1 MKKNN
6 NKKEINLYT
15 IKRLSLY
22 LRDLKKLQESGVKV
36 ISSTKVTEILNVS
49 PAQFRKDLSYFGEF
63 GKRGVGYKVDSLV
76 KEIENI
82 LGTNNIQDIAL
93 IGMGKLGS
101 ALLAYPGFWQMN
113 LRISAAFESDKRKI
127 GRTYNGIKVE
137 DIKNFAKTV
146 KGRNIKIAMLCI
158 PSEAVPEV
166 LTLIKKSPIKAILN
180 FTPVNLKNEN
190 GIFVSN
196 VAMSSELQTLVYFIK
211 NK

>member
-1 MKKNN
+1 MKKNS
-6 NKKEINLYT
+6 NKKEINIYT

-22 LRDLKKLQESGVKV
+22 LGDLKKLQESGVKV
-36 ISSTKVTEILNVS
+36 ISSTKITEILNVS

-76 KEIENI
+76 QEIEDI

-113 LRISAAFESDKRKI
+113 LRISAVFESDKRKI
-127 GRTYNGIKVE
+127 GRTYSGIKVE
-137 DIKNFAKTV
+137 DIKDFANTI
-146 KGRNIKIAMLCI
+146 KGRGIKIAMLCI

-166 LTLIKKSPIKAILN
+166 LTLIKKS
-180 FTPVNLKNEN
+180 
-190 GIFVSN
+190 GCY
-196 VAMSSELQTLVYFIK
+196 Q
-211 NK
+211 